1 MTLPPTERTF
11 SSGMDRVCVDITIQP
26 DGVNEVTAEMF
37 SVNLSFDDDA
47 VMLGLSVTTVTI
59 GMFQS

>member
-1 MTLPPTERTF
+1 
-11 SSGMDRVCVDITIQP
+11 MDRVCVDITIQP

-59 GMFQS
+59 GMCQS